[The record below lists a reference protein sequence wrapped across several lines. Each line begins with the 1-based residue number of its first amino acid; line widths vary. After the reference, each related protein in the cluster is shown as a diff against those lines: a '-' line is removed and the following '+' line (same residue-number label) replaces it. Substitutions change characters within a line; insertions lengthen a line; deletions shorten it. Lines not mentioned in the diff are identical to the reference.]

1 MDPTIE
7 LLNEVWSGARTGLT
21 SLRAILDITDDTN
34 LRNEIY
40 RQETEYQNVVREAEN
55 LLAGHGER
63 PDGVNCMERACTWTG
78 IRMSTLTDKSTPH
91 MAGLLIQGNTMG
103 VIELTKARA
112 DCEGAQA
119 SAQASA
125 RPINRLWRTP
135 TTTNAAAM
143 KSIGRMPLCLR
154 PPIRNR
160 QGTA

>member
-91 MAGLLIQGNTMG
+91 MAGPFDPGQHHGRDRTH
-103 VIELTKARA
+103 K
-112 DCEGAQA
+112 
-119 SAQASA
+119 SA
-125 RPINRLWRTP
+125 RGLRRRAGQRAGSGRAAPFSRTRKHRALPRPARTGGSPHDGISVWR
-135 TTTNAAAM
+135 
-143 KSIGRMPLCLR
+143 GRFSS
-154 PPIRNR
+154 
-160 QGTA
+160 

>member
-63 PDGVNCMERACTWTG
+63 PDGVNCMDARLHMD
-78 IRMSTLTDKSTPH
+78 RHPH
-91 MAGLLIQGNTMG
+91 
-103 VIELTKARA
+103 EYPDR
-112 DCEGAQA
+112 
-119 SAQASA
+119 
-125 RPINRLWRTP
+125 
-135 TTTNAAAM
+135 
-143 KSIGRMPLCLR
+143 
-154 PPIRNR
+154 
-160 QGTA
+160 

>member
-55 LLAGHGER
+55 LLAGHDER

-91 MAGLLIQGNTMG
+91 MAGNTMG

-119 SAQASA
+119 SAQDLAA
-125 RPINRLWRTP
+125 RLLSLEQENIERSLALLEQAEAL
-135 TTTNAAAM
+135 TTA
-143 KSIGRMPLCLR
+143 
-154 PPIRNR
+154 
-160 QGTA
+160 

>member
-119 SAQASA
+119 RARDLAARLLSLEQENIERSLALLEQAEA
-125 RPINRLWRTP
+125 L
-135 TTTNAAAM
+135 TTA
-143 KSIGRMPLCLR
+143 
-154 PPIRNR
+154 
-160 QGTA
+160 

>member
-63 PDGVNCMERACTWTG
+63 PDGVAWNAPAHG
-78 IRMSTLTDKSTPH
+78 P
-91 MAGLLIQGNTMG
+91 
-103 VIELTKARA
+103 
-112 DCEGAQA
+112 A
-119 SAQASA
+119 SA
-125 RPINRLWRTP
+125 
-135 TTTNAAAM
+135 
-143 KSIGRMPLCLR
+143 
-154 PPIRNR
+154 
-160 QGTA
+160 